1 MLIERFWRGLSG
13 NIQKKLHF
21 LKNIFVFSEKRVT
34 FASTKKTNTMRTETT
49 NCSTRFMNGK
59 KISNIIDILSE
70 DYSMCE
76 IFGCGIDFEEAVYSL
91 GFVNALEEGLVPDLS
106 RIYPSF
112 APVYDGEYHHLVYND
127 ECYEVYF
134 KEAE

>member
-49 NCSTRFMNGK
+49 N
-59 KISNIIDILSE
+59 
-70 DYSMCE
+70 YSMGE
-76 IFGCGIDFEEAVYSL
+76 IFGCGIDF
-91 GFVNALEEGLVPDLS
+91 EEGLVPDLS

-112 APVYDGEYHHLVYND
+112 PSI
-127 ECYEVYF
+127 
-134 KEAE
+134 